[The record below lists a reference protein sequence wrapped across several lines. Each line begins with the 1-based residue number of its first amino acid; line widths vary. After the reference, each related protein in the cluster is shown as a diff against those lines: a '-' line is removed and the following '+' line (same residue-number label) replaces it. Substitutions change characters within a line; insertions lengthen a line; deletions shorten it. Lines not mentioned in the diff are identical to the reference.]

1 MTVQI
6 AKNHLFGIVS
16 RSYAELDQAT
26 RQSFFQAISGQ
37 RWFDTVAGRIFET
50 HALLWFRNSP
60 DQDTLPCIPAD
71 SENNLPLRI
80 PVCGNN
86 LAFFS
91 KAEGLK
97 NVDEQ
102 HEGLKCLVPVSQDFP
117 TVDAIFLTENF
128 IITVQMTVASTH
140 DANII
145 GFEKV
150 YQHLPSKV
158 KATRQWGHVFLSN
171 SEDKATVLREQRLTG
186 LPQKME
192 VGVYSAVIDIEQS
205 ASILTLQRV
214 EELNKYEVRRYRLHV
229 IDIDVYW

>member
-6 AKNHLFGIVS
+6 ATNHLFGIVS
-16 RSYAELDQAT
+16 RFYAELDQAT

-37 RWFDTVAGRIFET
+37 QWFDTVAGRIFEI
-50 HALLWFRNSP
+50 HALWFRHPP

-71 SENNLPLRI
+71 SENNLLLRI
-80 PVCGNN
+80 PVCGDNM
-86 LAFFS
+86 AFFS
-91 KAEGLK
+91 KAEELE

-102 HEGLKCLVPVSQDFP
+102 HEGLKCLVPVPQDFP

-140 DANII
+140 NANSI

-158 KATRQWGHVFLSN
+158 KATLQWGHVFLSN
-171 SEDKATVLREQRLTG
+171 SEDKATALREQRLTD

-192 VGVYSAVIDIEQS
+192 IGVYSAVIDIDLCG
-205 ASILTLQRV
+205 SILTPERV
-214 EELNKYEVRRYRLHV
+214 EELNKYKVRRYWLYV
-229 IDIDVYW
+229 IDVGVD